1 MEKILIVVTNHAA
14 LGTKGKK
21 TGLWLRELTDY
32 YHEVKDDFE
41 VDIISTQAK
50 RVPIDPRSLLAVLSN
65 KKTRHYYLDDRFMDQ
80 LKHPLTPKQVDA
92 RDYAAVYF
100 TGGHGTMWDFRDN
113 EELKELTKTIYE
125 NGGIVSAVCHGPSG
139 LLNVKLSDGRYLLAG
154 HVVTGFSN
162 REEKMMRLYKDIPFS
177 LEDELKDRGSLYK
190 MAKLP
195 MAACVLLSGRLIT
208 GQNPA
213 SAKGVALK
221 TLEQWEE
228 LKRIQ
233 LKNKQGA
240 H

>member
-14 LGTKGKK
+14 LGTRGKK

-41 VDIISTQAK
+41 VDIISTQEK
-50 RVPIDPRSLLAVLSN
+50 RVPIDPRSLLAVLSH
-65 KKTRHYYLDDRFMDQ
+65 KKTRHYYLDDRFMDR

-92 RDYAAVYF
+92 RNYVAVYF
-100 TGGHGTMWDFRDN
+100 TGGHGTMWDFPDN
-113 EELKELTKTIYE
+113 EELQELTKTIYE

-162 REEKMMRLYKDIPFS
+162 REEKMMRLYKDVPFS
-177 LEDELKDRGSLYK
+177 LEEELKDRGSLYK

-228 LKRIQ
+228 LKGIQ
-233 LKNKQGA
+233 VKNKQEA
-240 H
+240 P